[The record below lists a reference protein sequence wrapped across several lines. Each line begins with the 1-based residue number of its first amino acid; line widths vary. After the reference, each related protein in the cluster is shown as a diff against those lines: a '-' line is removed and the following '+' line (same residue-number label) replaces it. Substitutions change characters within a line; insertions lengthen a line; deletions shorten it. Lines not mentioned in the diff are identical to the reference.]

1 MSKRGS
7 LATFERSP
15 WPRLQLRAEGESAV
29 PRAFSLGNMAAMVA
43 APQAAMPHAA
53 SMSSVISLEL
63 TAAALMAPPPP
74 PPAAAAASAA
84 LSGAARVHDET
95 LRVHDETDE
104 TLLES
109 MRGHHPRPSEVIIGH
124 HPRPSEV
131 IRADAASMS
140 AMHTRTDHAPDALS
154 PDALSPDSI
163 SPDEPMTDVDD
174 ARVGAVLG
182 AHADT
187 APASPRFVR
196 DSSEAAASSPRF
208 VNETPSYAEIAP
220 LRFVN
225 ETPSYAEAMEMP
237 ATTPKLPTAVKGHQ
251 WPSMAMPATMPPP
264 PKTAPSSAVVGGAS
278 ADLGARDARCVWGSP
293 HTVTSC
299 SGRRAQD
306 SAEAACPASTS
317 ALGSPA
323 RDGAPTTALT
333 RSVFSS
339 TTLDEPAP
347 GVNHGVNHGVNP
359 GEDTQ
364 RRCPLSS
371 GELRPELELSSGELR
386 PELADG
392 LALQQERR
400 VERLARMM
408 QAAKRRGVLASVEF
422 GASLRSA
429 SPSTSTELLPQ
440 R

>member
-1 MSKRGS
+1 
-7 LATFERSP
+7 
-15 WPRLQLRAEGESAV
+15 
-29 PRAFSLGNMAAMVA
+29 
-43 APQAAMPHAA
+43 
-53 SMSSVISLEL
+53 
-63 TAAALMAPPPP
+63 
-74 PPAAAAASAA
+74 
-84 LSGAARVHDET
+84 
-95 LRVHDETDE
+95 
-104 TLLES
+104 
-109 MRGHHPRPSEVIIGH
+109 
-124 HPRPSEV
+124 
-131 IRADAASMS
+131 
-140 AMHTRTDHAPDALS
+140 
-154 PDALSPDSI
+154 
-163 SPDEPMTDVDD
+163 
-174 ARVGAVLG
+174 
-182 AHADT
+182 
-187 APASPRFVR
+187 
-196 DSSEAAASSPRF
+196 
-208 VNETPSYAEIAP
+208 
-220 LRFVN
+220 
-225 ETPSYAEAMEMP
+225 MEMP

-278 ADLGARDARCVWGSP
+278 ADLGAHDARCVWGSP

-306 SAEAACPASTS
+306 SADAACPASTS

-333 RSVFSS
+333 RNVFSS
-339 TTLDEPAP
+339 TTLDELAI
-347 GVNHGVNHGVNP
+347 GVNHGVNQ

-371 GELRPELELSSGELR
+371 GELRPELALSSGELR

-429 SPSTSTELLPQ
+429 SPSTAASPSTSTELLPQ

>member
-63 TAAALMAPPPP
+63 TAAALIAPPP
-74 PPAAAAASAA
+74 PPAAAAAASVAH
-84 LSGAARVHDET
+84 SGAARVHDETDET

-109 MRGHHPRPSEVIIGH
+109 MRGHHPRPSEAIRGH

-140 AMHTRTDHAPDALS
+140 AMHTWTDHAPDAL
-154 PDALSPDSI
+154 

-182 AHADT
+182 AHAVA

-196 DSSEAAASSPRF
+196 DSSEAAAFSPRF

-278 ADLGARDARCVWGSP
+278 ADLGARDAMCVWGSP

-333 RSVFSS
+333 RIVFSS
-339 TTLDEPAP
+339 TALDELAT
-347 GVNHGVNHGVNP
+347 GVNHGEPRCEP
-359 GEDTQ
+359 G
-364 RRCPLSS
+364 
-371 GELRPELELSSGELR
+371 
-386 PELADG
+386 
-392 LALQQERR
+392 
-400 VERLARMM
+400 
-408 QAAKRRGVLASVEF
+408 
-422 GASLRSA
+422 
-429 SPSTSTELLPQ
+429 
-440 R
+440 